1 MEIILAN
8 DAGINISTNFPL
20 EVAQKP
26 FPPVIL
32 INECQVSQCDKS
44 KSIKAC
50 QIFSENFLGKIVS
63 SFGKI
68 DHDGF
73 LLLDNVG
80 KGNGLPIYSLYNIG
94 GCALD
99 AIIMKYFTSYVDHT
113 KAIIPL
119 ILTSKKKKLA
129 K

>member
-1 MEIILAN
+1 MDIILAN
-8 DAGINISTNFPL
+8 DAGINITTSFPL

-26 FPPVIL
+26 FPPVML
-32 INECQVSQCDKS
+32 MNRCQVSQCDKS

-80 KGNGLPIYSLYNIG
+80 KGKGHQTYRRLHIRYSQHSIFYTI
-94 GCALD
+94 C
-99 AIIMKYFTSYVDHT
+99 
-113 KAIIPL
+113 
-119 ILTSKKKKLA
+119 
-129 K
+129 

>member
-1 MEIILAN
+1 MEVILAN
-8 DAGINISTNFPL
+8 DAGINISSKFPID
-20 EVAQKP
+20 VAQKP

-50 QIFSENFLGKIVS
+50 QIFSENFLGKIAS

-80 KGNGLPIYSLYNIG
+80 KGNGHPIYSLYRILYDIAYIIIG
-94 GCALD
+94 HCKLD
-99 AIIMKYFTSYVDHT
+99 TV
-113 KAIIPL
+113 
-119 ILTSKKKKLA
+119 
-129 K
+129 

>member
-80 KGNGLPIYSLYNIG
+80 KGNGLPIYRGLRIRCNHNGILY
-94 GCALD
+94 
-99 AIIMKYFTSYVDHT
+99 IIC
-113 KAIIPL
+113 
-119 ILTSKKKKLA
+119 
-129 K
+129 